1 MTPPKELREREI
13 WMTWAM
19 SSDGRKLLRAPWKLG
34 HSYPAE
40 WGSDVVKRP
49 ETTYER
55 AERWWELSAGAL
67 DDEAPLPGDCRNDTL
82 QPAILLPHNPPEAS
96 EERLCFID
104 YDDVRTEEDGFT
116 DEAERLIRRSGAW
129 TEISQ
134 SREGGHSFVKAKLP
148 ENVGRVIADLDEQGH
163 IEIYDSARQAAMT
176 FDEAD
181 VSTGEIPH
189 AQEFVDYILEEYYD
203 GESRRDD
210 GDVADNRRSMDDTLD
225 RMIGDEDG
233 QERSKSAYYDVRVSE
248 VVNLARFDRER
259 NGVKTGPHPA
269 HGPLHSDRTECT
281 NTAVFDDETW
291 YCHAHDS
298 TGRAIELVACM
309 ETPVSCSQLPADSV
323 GELEDDEILTACLEM
338 TDCVPEGAK
347 PPYGALRAVARDLG
361 FDVDETLESSEYE
374 VALDAYRHKAYE

>member
-1 MTPPKELREREI
+1 MKPPKELREREI

-19 SSDGRKLLRAPWKLG
+19 SNDGRKLLRAPWKLG

-55 AERWWELSAGAL
+55 AERWWELSARAL
-67 DDEAPLPGDCRNDTL
+67 DNEAPLPGDCQNDVL
-82 QPAILLPHNPPEAS
+82 QPAILLPHDPPEAS
-96 EERLCFID
+96 QDRLCFID

-116 DEAERLIRRSGAW
+116 DEAERLIRDSGAW

-134 SREGGHSFVKAKLP
+134 SGEGAHSFVKAKLP

-176 FDEAD
+176 FNE
-181 VSTGEIPH
+181 VGFSGGEIPH
-189 AQEFVDYILEEYYD
+189 AQEFVDHILEEYYD
-203 GESRRDD
+203 GDSRRDED
-210 GDVADNRRSMDDTLD
+210 GEDTRRSMDGALD
-225 RMIGDEDG
+225 RIIGDEDEEG
-233 QERSKSAYYDVRVSE
+233 RSRSAYHDARVSE
-248 VVNLARFDRER
+248 VVSLAGFDRES
-259 NGVKTGPHPA
+259 NGVKTGPHPS
-269 HGPLHSDRTECT
+269 HGPLHSDRGECT

-309 ETPVSCSQLPADSV
+309 ETPVSCSQLPGDSV
-323 GELEDDEILTACLEM
+323 GELEDDEVLTACLEM
-338 TDCVPEGAK
+338 SDCVPEGAK
-347 PPYGALRAVARDLG
+347 PPYAALRAVARDLG
-361 FDVDETLESSEYE
+361 FDVGESLDSSEYE
-374 VALDAYRHKAYE
+374 VALDAYRHRAYE